1 MGLNLI
7 YMRAY
12 VISITIFFLFSLY
25 VNYNQNNKIVDLE
38 NQLKEKTSLY
48 YNAMDSL
55 DNMMFDT
62 ETIVGRYE
70 MALDYFKEQDSS
82 CANKFEKILNTKT
95 E

>member
-1 MGLNLI
+1 MKQYAIVTTVLF
-7 YMRAY
+7 
-12 VISITIFFLFSLY
+12 VISLY
-25 VNYNQNNKIVDLE
+25 LNHSQRAQINDLE
-38 NQLKEKTSLY
+38 TELNEKISLY

-82 CANKFEKILNTKT
+82 CANKFEKILNTET

>member
-1 MGLNLI
+1 
-7 YMRAY
+7 MRAY
-12 VISITIFFLFSLY
+12 VISTTIFFLFSLY
-25 VNYNQNNKIVDLE
+25 VNYNQNNKLINLE

-48 YNAMDSL
+48 YKTIDSL
-55 DNMMFDT
+55 NTKIFDT

-70 MALDYFKEQDSS
+70 MALDYFKEEDSV

>member
-1 MGLNLI
+1 MKQYAIVTTVLF
-7 YMRAY
+7 
-12 VISITIFFLFSLY
+12 VISLY
-25 VNYNQNNKIVDLE
+25 LNHSQRAQINDLE
-38 NQLKEKTSLY
+38 TELNEKTSLY

-82 CANKFEKILNTKT
+82 CANKFEKILNTET

>member
-1 MGLNLI
+1 
-7 YMRAY
+7 MRAY
-12 VISITIFFLFSLY
+12 VISISIFFHFSLY

-70 MALDYFKEQDSS
+70 MALDYFKEQDSC
-82 CANKFEKILNTKT
+82 CANKFEKILNTET

>member
-1 MGLNLI
+1 VGLNLV
-7 YMRAY
+7 YMRPY
-12 VISITIFFLFSLY
+12 VIAITIFFLFSLY
-25 VNYNQNNKIVDLE
+25 INYYQNNKLIDLE
-38 NQLKEKTSLY
+38 NELKEKTSLY
-48 YNAMDSL
+48 YKTIDSL
-55 DNMMFDT
+55 DTKIFDT

>member
-12 VISITIFFLFSLY
+12 VISTTIFFLFSLY

-70 MALDYFKEQDSS
+70 MALDYFKEQDSC
-82 CANKFEKILNTKT
+82 CANKFEKILNTET